1 MRDLDVFGCGTHF
14 SLKYKF
20 IRRSYF
26 YYFSNHSQKAYNIS
40 NHIFL
45 LGREYTMN
53 KIRQFFT
60 LFVLLLFTASS
71 VYAAVPL
78 TAMAAGTDIV
88 YITKTGTKYHN
99 AGCKS
104 LSRSKSPISLADARR
119 AGYQP
124 CSICHSDRLQVTPA
138 ANTVQAAAPAKAAQA
153 SAASVMQAVSAS
165 SLTPAQAVQQAF
177 AHYVQAGL
185 DQNTALAKVQQN
197 QARIITLPDDASIA
211 AFVQSD
217 LGSKVAVPAAGVAT
231 ASSLT
236 PEAVVQQAYAQL
248 IRQGM
253 TSDQAMAA
261 INANLPT
268 LLKNAGLSK

>member
-1 MRDLDVFGCGTHF
+1 
-14 SLKYKF
+14 
-20 IRRSYF
+20 
-26 YYFSNHSQKAYNIS
+26 
-40 NHIFL
+40 
-45 LGREYTMN
+45 MN

-88 YITKTGTKYHN
+88 YITKTGTKYHT
-99 AGCKS
+99 
-104 LSRSKSPISLADARR
+104 DARR

-124 CSICHSDRLQVTPA
+124 CSNCHSDRLQVTPA

-185 DQNTALAKVQQN
+185 DQNAALAKVQQN
-197 QARIITLPDDASIA
+197 QAKIITLPDDASIA

-217 LGSKVAVPAAGVAT
+217 LGSKAAVPAAGVAA

-248 IRQGM
+248 IQQGM

-268 LLKNAGLSK
+268 LLKNSGLSK

>member
-1 MRDLDVFGCGTHF
+1 
-14 SLKYKF
+14 
-20 IRRSYF
+20 
-26 YYFSNHSQKAYNIS
+26 
-40 NHIFL
+40 
-45 LGREYTMN
+45 MN

-71 VYAAVPL
+71 VYAAAPL

-138 ANTVQAAAPAKAAQA
+138 ANTVQAAAPVKAAQA
-153 SAASVMQAVSAS
+153 SAASVTQAVSS

-231 ASSLT
+231 ASTLT

-248 IRQGM
+248 SRQGM